1 MAVFLSSF
9 PTFDFFRILVAIFH
23 PDSLSE
29 FLLFQR
35 SLPSLS
41 LTVQLF
47 IDRRYFYTVHKSPYT
62 LVFASFARTLVG
74 KCIYFI
80 ADIDAFLCLY

>member
-1 MAVFLSSF
+1 
-9 PTFDFFRILVAIFH
+9 
-23 PDSLSE
+23 
-29 FLLFQR
+29 
-35 SLPSLS
+35 